1 MQQLD
6 HPAGAPSASPSRS
19 PLQGI
24 ADAAAR
30 HYKEQFGRGPVRCK
44 AHFAGRDAVLVILEG
59 TMTPAETRLVAD
71 GHVEQVRSFRTLQQH
86 AVQAS
91 LVAAVGSHA
100 GRVVHQGI
108 TGIDVRGDVV
118 TELFVLEPEDEA
130 LTPAG

>member
-6 HPAGAPSASPSRS
+6 SPAGAPPASPSRS

-59 TMTPAETRLVAD
+59 TMTPAETRLVED
-71 GHVEQVRSFRTLQQH
+71 GHPEQVRSFRTLQQH
-86 AVQAS
+86 AVQAA
-91 LVAAVGSHA
+91 LVAAVGTHA
-100 GRVVHQGI
+100 GRPVHHGI
-108 TGIDVRGDVV
+108 TGIDVRRDVV
-118 TELFVLEPEDEA
+118 TELFVLEPEDDA

>member
-6 HPAGAPSASPSRS
+6 SPAGAPPASPSRS

-59 TMTPAETRLVAD
+59 TMTPAETRLVQD
-71 GHVEQVRSFRTLQQH
+71 GHREQVRSFRTLQQH
-86 AVQAS
+86 AVQES
-91 LVAAVGSHA
+91 LIAAVGAHV
-100 GRVVHQGI
+100 GRAVQQGI

-118 TELFVLEPEDEA
+118 TELFLLEPEDDA
-130 LTPAG
+130 VTPAG

>member
-6 HPAGAPSASPSRS
+6 SPAGAPPASSSRS

-24 ADAAAR
+24 ADASAR

-59 TMTPAETRLVAD
+59 TMTPAETRLVQD
-71 GHVEQVRSFRTLQQH
+71 GHTEQVRSFRTLQQH
-86 AVQAS
+86 AVQDA
-91 LVAAVGSHA
+91 LVAAVGAHV
-100 GRVVHQGI
+100 GRPVHQGI
-108 TGIDVRGDVV
+108 TGIDVRSDVV
-118 TELFVLEPEDEA
+118 TELFVLEPEDDA

>member
-6 HPAGAPSASPSRS
+6 SPSGAPPASPSRS

-59 TMTPAETRLVAD
+59 TMTPAETRLVED
-71 GHVEQVRSFRTLQQH
+71 GHAETVRSFRTLEQH
-86 AVQAS
+86 AVQAA
-91 LVAAVGSHA
+91 LVAAVGALA
-100 GRVVHQGI
+100 GRPVRQGI
-108 TGIDVRGDVV
+108 TGIDVQGDVV
-118 TELFVLEPEDEA
+118 TELFVLESEDDA